1 MCGNKA
7 QESERY
13 GKVVKRDYWRN
24 DDVDRSMDGPKQESS
39 GRMIGSKMVTLR
51 LAQMKDENTDEG
63 DYLAQECNHLSR
75 RMYVDISFK
84 GH

>member
-1 MCGNKA
+1 MMLTKA
-7 QESERY
+7 
-13 GKVVKRDYWRN
+13 WI
-24 DDVDRSMDGPKQESS
+24 S
-39 GRMIGSKMVTLR
+39 GRMIGRKMVTLR

-75 RMYVDISFK
+75 RMYVEVSFK

>member
-1 MCGNKA
+1 
-7 QESERY
+7 
-13 GKVVKRDYWRN
+13 
-24 DDVDRSMDGPKQESS
+24 
-39 GRMIGSKMVTLR
+39 MVTLR

-75 RMYVDISFK
+75 RMYVEVSFK